1 MAKSILVVNSS
12 ARTDGSVTRQLVD
25 GIVDKLGSENDVKS
39 LNRRDLDTELTPLT
53 ATWVGANFTPA
64 EDRSDAQKETLELSD
79 TLISE
84 VKAAD
89 TIVIGAPIYNFSVP
103 GVLKLWIDLICRAGV
118 TFKYTENGPVGLLEG
133 KRAIVAVASGGVKI
147 GSEADFMTNYL
158 KFVLGFIGI
167 HDVTIIG
174 ADGLM
179 ADQDEAMKN
188 ASEAIEKL
196 AA

>member
-25 GIVDKLGSENDVKS
+25 GIVDKLGSENGVKS